1 MVEVDSNAGRYN
13 SSNMAIFVNR
23 ATPDD
28 RSFDILKSKR
38 FSIGAL
44 GDYSD
49 HFPATSLHGVGE
61 NGGMKVVVA
70 SSTEKALIEN
80 CQRGSLGFLNSSF
93 IDDFAKINRRSS
105 LATLTMNRR
114 CSLAS
119 VGTFASEGMDQKDNE
134 NDDDDDSE
142 ISEVR
147 CNQSSNLPPHFSLQ
161 LTVRCISSQHLMPAP
176 RQAQSQPQPQQA
188 LLLLPWGPFHSK
200 KSVPGLSASKM
211 NQVMEAFCEAMAQSH
226 KSQQAIHDW
235 DRKMGLKRSHSK
247 TMRQTMR
254 SRKKIKS
261 MLKKSK

>member
-1 MVEVDSNAGRYN
+1 MVEVDFNAGRYN
-13 SSNMAIFVNR
+13 SSNKAIFVNG
-23 ATPDD
+23 ATSDD

-49 HFPATSLHGVGE
+49 HFPATSLHGLGE

-70 SSTEKALIEN
+70 SSPESAMIEK
-80 CQRGSLGFLNSSF
+80 CRRGSLGILNPSF
-93 IDDFAKINRRSS
+93 FDDYAKINRRSS

-114 CSLAS
+114 SSMTS
-119 VGTFASEGMDQKDNE
+119 VGTFASEGMDQK
-134 NDDDDDSE
+134 DDDDDSE

-147 CNQSSNLPPHFSLQ
+147 CNQSSNLPTHLSLQ
-161 LTVRCISSQHLMPAP
+161 LTVRCISSQHLTPAP
-176 RQAQSQPQPQQA
+176 LQAQSQRQPQQA
-188 LLLLPWGPFHSK
+188 LLLLPWGPFQSRK
-200 KSVPGLSASKM
+200 YVPGLSASKM
-211 NQVMEAFCEAMAQSH
+211 NQVMEAFCETMALSH

-254 SRKKIKS
+254 SRKKLKS